1 MILKLDAVYHDEADV
16 LAREIEHVLDDLDH
30 PLAKR
35 FDDHERPVAIVTD
48 EEFKLLV
55 EAVLL
60 HKEEIEADIKKL
72 EDAKKP
78 DKKEIEESNDSLA
91 QTKRLLE
98 TLAVNHAQ
106 YEPPFEK
113 LHHSLEKS
121 KETE

>member
-16 LAREIEHVLDDLDH
+16 LAREIEHVLEDLDH

-35 FDDHERPVAIVTD
+35 FDDHERRVAIVTD
-48 EEFKLLV
+48 DEFKLLV

-60 HKEEIEADIKKL
+60 HKEEIEADMKKL

-78 DKKEIEESNDSLA
+78 DKKEIEESNDSLG

-98 TLAVNHAQ
+98 TLAVNHVQ

-113 LHHSLEKS
+113 LHRFMEKP
-121 KETE
+121 KEAE